1 MNFAVIGHPIRHS
14 LSPVMHHANFKA
26 LGRNDEYG
34 ALDIDPKHFHHIKDV
49 IAQKNIDGFNV
60 TIPFKVD
67 IMAYCDEIDIAA
79 KMIGAVNTVHIKNGK
94 WIGYNTD
101 GLGYL
106 SSINHVLKEDMN
118 ILILGAGGASRAIS
132 YTMMQKHHV
141 TVANRTLK
149 RIETWPFKVNGVTYD
164 KLNDLSVYD
173 LVINTTPV
181 GMTGFDEMSLIRCHD
196 LKNSCVVSDIIYTPE
211 KTAFL
216 KEAELNNLKIING
229 LGMFVMQ
236 GAKSFELW
244 TGLKADSHAMSEAVQ
259 TTLKGRNKC

>member
-1 MNFAVIGHPIRHS
+1 MDFAVIGHPIRHS

-26 LGRNDEYG
+26 LGRNDEYS
-34 ALDIDPKHFHHIKDV
+34 ALDVDPKHFHHIKDI
-49 IAQKNIDGFNV
+49 IAQKGLDGFNV
-60 TIPFKVD
+60 TIPFKVE
-67 IMAYCDEIDIAA
+67 IMAYCDVIDDAA
-79 KMIGAVNTVHIKNGK
+79 QMIGAVNTVIIRNGK

-106 SSINHVLKEDMN
+106 SSIKHILKENMN

-132 YTMMQKHHV
+132 YTMMQSHRV

-164 KLNDLSVYD
+164 TLNDLSIYD

-181 GMTGFDEMSLIRCHD
+181 GMTGFNEVPLIRCQD
-196 LKNSCVVSDIIYTPE
+196 LKPSCVVSDIIYTPD

-216 KEAELNNLKIING
+216 KEAALYDLKTING

-244 TGLKADSHAMSEAVQ
+244 TGLKADSHAMTNAVQ

>member
-26 LGRNDEYG
+26 LGRNDEYS
-34 ALDIDPKHFHHIKDV
+34 ALDIDPKHFHHVKDI
-49 IAQKNIDGFNV
+49 IAQKHLDGFNV

-67 IMAYCDEIDIAA
+67 IMAYCDVIDDAA
-79 KMIGAVNTVHIKNGK
+79 QMIGAVNTVHIKDGK

-101 GLGYL
+101 GIGYL
-106 SSINHVLKEDMN
+106 SSIDHVLKDNMN

-132 YTMMQKHHV
+132 YTMMQNHQV
-141 TVANRTLK
+141 TVANRSLK
-149 RIETWPFKVNGVTYD
+149 RIASWPFKVNGMTYNA
-164 KLNDLSVYD
+164 LNNLSIYD

-181 GMTGFDEMSLIRCHD
+181 GMTGFDEVPLIRCQE
-196 LKNSCVVSDIIYTPE
+196 LKQSCVVSDIIYTPE

-216 KEAELNNLKIING
+216 KEAALQDLKIING

-244 TGLKADSHAMSEAVQ
+244 TGLKAASHAMSEAVQ